1 MRYFTTFIL
10 TGQLISDGASLIS
23 HHGGGNRDSD
33 EDNEAK
39 GKNDEGFHRDICVNT
54 SKKQRQF
61 TKNCKKLTTWA
72 WKLNKVKK

>member
-10 TGQLISDGASLIS
+10 TGQLISDGASLFS

-39 GKNDEGFHRDICVNT
+39 GENGEGFHGDICGSI
-54 SKKQRQF
+54 SKPE
-61 TKNCKKLTTWA
+61 TIY
-72 WKLNKVKK
+72 